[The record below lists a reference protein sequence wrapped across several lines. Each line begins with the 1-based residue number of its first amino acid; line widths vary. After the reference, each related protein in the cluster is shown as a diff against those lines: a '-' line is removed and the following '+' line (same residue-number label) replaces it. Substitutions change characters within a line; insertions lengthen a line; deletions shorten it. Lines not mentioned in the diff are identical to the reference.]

1 MKLSLASAGA
11 ACAAALVVEAS
22 AQSVRAISSSVQD
35 KMGGGKM
42 ELMDT
47 SHTGCVES
55 GDEPRQY
62 VLTHLTKSKDH
73 MSQEAMSKDSMGKG
87 DIGATRLIISSQSVD
102 LGEHVGHK
110 VTVTGTAADTPDAM
124 GKDSMRKDTMAK
136 DSMAKD
142 SMAKDSTRSAAFR
155 VKTLKM
161 IASSCQ

>member
-1 MKLSLASAGA
+1 MKFSLASAGA
-11 ACAAALVVEAS
+11 ACAAALVVAAS

-35 KMGGGKM
+35 KMGRDKM

-62 VLTHLTKSKDH
+62 VLTHLTRAKDH
-73 MSQEAMSKDSMGKG
+73 MGQEAMSKDSMGNG
-87 DIGATRLIISSQSVD
+87 SMDTTRLIISSQSID

-110 VTVTGTAADTPDAM
+110 VTVTGTAADAPDAM
-124 GKDSMRKDTMAK
+124 GKDSMRKDTMAT

-142 SMAKDSTRSAAFR
+142 SMAKDPTRAAAFR